1 MKKSKKPIIGG
12 ILLGVGVLGFMGIAT
27 TENKAALIAVCIGF
41 IIAGAILLYLGIKA
55 NKRIASTPAAESD
68 KTPAPVASVPSPA
81 PAPASV
87 KANGKILDE
96 WDCSVW
102 GTTYTNDNGTNR
114 QSIITKLKV
123 GADLLFKPAPTEE
136 YPDTIGVFTKKG
148 EQIGFIGYKDLNK
161 MRGLYADKKA
171 SVTVKNIEKSE
182 RGLGVTMHIVIY
194 K

>member
-12 ILLGVGVLGFMGIAT
+12 ILLGVGVLGFMGVAT
-27 TENKAALIAVCIGF
+27 TENKGALIAVCIGF
-41 IIAGAILLYLGIKA
+41 IIAGAILLLLGIKA
-55 NKRIASTPAAESD
+55 NKQTADMPAAVSD
-68 KTPAPVASVPSPA
+68 KTPTPA
-81 PAPASV
+81 PAPAPAKS
-87 KANGKILDE
+87 NTNSKILDE

-102 GTTYTNDNGTNR
+102 GTTYTNGNGTNR
-114 QSIITKLKV
+114 QAIIAKLKV

-182 RGLGVTMHIVIY
+182 KGMGVTMHIIIY